1 MARLR
6 RLFPALLLVAFSTSG
21 TSGQAPSP
29 AIAPPSAEVQQVWHL
44 GRVTGDLERII
55 RFYHDLLGLGLR
67 GSPEQ
72 ALRFAANPSI
82 NAFVNVPAAGEYRAA
97 FMPIPG
103 ASAER
108 NPQNQIYLEA
118 FEWRNVDRQQ
128 LLPELFNP
136 GVSSIRF
143 LVRDLDV
150 LTAAV
155 KAAGVV
161 VITPGGQPLAVP
173 VPVGMTGS
181 ARALMVRDP
190 DGYPVELMQVTPL
203 PVTPADTT
211 DKVIGAQMSVV
222 VADLDASLAFYR
234 AFIGA
239 DLQIRQGGGS
249 GGDWQTD
256 ASFNRLRNQPETSYR
271 TAAVSLPGSTIALEL
286 IQFRGVNQTPYRP
299 RFQDIGFGH
308 VALVARDL
316 ERTMQRLSG
325 LGSAPLATSGTWT
338 RFSPTLRGLYTRDR
352 DGFFLEIIERQ

>member
-1 MARLR
+1 M
-6 RLFPALLLVAFSTSG
+6 
-21 TSGQAPSP
+21 
-29 AIAPPSAEVQQVWHL
+29 QQVWHL

-67 GSPEQ
+67 GSLEQ
-72 ALRFAANPSI
+72 TLRFAANPSI

-103 ASAER
+103 ASAES

-136 GVSSIRF
+136 GVSSLRF
-143 LVRDLDV
+143 LVRDLDA

-161 VITPGGQPLAVP
+161 VITAGGQPLAVP
-173 VPVGMTGS
+173 TPVGVTGS

-203 PVTPADTT
+203 PATPAGAA
-211 DKVIGAQMSVV
+211 DKVIGAHMSVV

-234 AFIGA
+234 AFIGP
-239 DLQIRQGGGS
+239 DLQVRQGNGWQ
-249 GGDWQTD
+249 GDP
-256 ASFNRLRNQPETSYR
+256 SFNQLRGQRDASYR

-316 ERTMQRLSG
+316 ERTLQRLGG
-325 LGSAPLATSGTWT
+325 LGSVPLAASGTWT
-338 RFSPTLRGLYTRDR
+338 RFSQTLRGLYTRDR